1 MGLRPP
7 ASYRQPENGVCSPP
21 SPGQGALSAAP
32 KDNEFGNGVAPPGA
46 SVRLDSWKDIAA
58 YLGRGVRTVIR
69 WEQAEG
75 LPVHRLPHQKLGSVY
90 AYSHELDAWLAD
102 RSRAGE
108 PLDPGEE
115 PFLHRLGLR
124 GGRRWMVGMAA
135 AIPVIVLLVWLA
147 GRFAGSPAETTLA
160 VLPFQ
165 NEDANPA
172 VAPLCSGIAEGIIRD
187 LARLRGGG
195 TRVVS
200 YSAVGSVAQDIED
213 PVETARRLH
222 VDTLLVGRLAER
234 RDRLIVSVELVNAA
248 DQTVLWSARY
258 DRSAPE
264 MLAIQR
270 EITAEIVRHLQFGVS
285 PGELRRLTQR
295 SATNPEAY
303 RHYARGRYL
312 WNQRTPEGMKAA
324 IEAFH
329 RAIEA
334 DPAFAMAWSGLADA
348 YVPLAYYVSIP
359 TAESAPKARAAAEQ
373 ALKLDL
379 DLADAFAARAYV
391 QADYYWDWEAA
402 ERDFRR
408 AVELNPGSAHVHHWY
423 GERLALTGRTD
434 EALAEYL
441 VALELDPLSLIIN
454 TNVAHAYYF
463 AGDYPRAIEH
473 LQEVIRL
480 NDSFPNAHADL
491 GRALL
496 MTRQYPE
503 AIRELER
510 ATELGGGPVNGLGR
524 LGYAYAVAGRR
535 EDALRILERIH
546 GSAEG
551 AYVAPLAAALVYLGL
566 GDREKAIQWLTRAVN
581 ERAVYVTSI
590 AVDPLFDGLREDAQF
605 TALLRRMNL
614 VR

>member
-1 MGLRPP
+1 MGLQPP
-7 ASYRQPENGVCSPP
+7 VSLGKPKPDSPLSPDREPSSNVIEIGTPADQASAVVVRSE
-21 SPGQGALSAAP
+21 
-32 KDNEFGNGVAPPGA
+32 
-46 SVRLDSWKDIAA
+46 RLDSWKDIAA
-58 YLGRGVRTVIR
+58 YLRRGVRTVIR
-69 WEQAEG
+69 WEQEEG
-75 LPVHRLPHQKLGSVY
+75 LPVHRLPHQKRGSVY

-108 PLDPGEE
+108 PLDPNEE
-115 PFLHRLGLR
+115 SFLHRLGLR
-124 GGRRWMVGMAA
+124 GGRRWIVAMAA

-147 GRFAGSPAETTLA
+147 GRFSGSPPERTLA
-160 VLPFQ
+160 ILPFR
-165 NEDANPA
+165 NEDANPSA
-172 VAPLCSGIAEGIIRD
+172 AALCTGMAEDIIRD
-187 LARLRGGG
+187 LARLRGYG

-200 YSAVGSVAQDIED
+200 LNAVGSAVPDTED
-213 PVETARRLH
+213 PATTARRLN

-258 DRSAPE
+258 DRSAAE

-270 EITAEIVRHLQFGVS
+270 EITGEVVERLQFGVS
-285 PGELRRLTQR
+285 PGEFRRLTQR
-295 SATNPEAY
+295 NETNPEAY

-312 WNQRTPEGMKAA
+312 WNQRTPEGMRAA

-334 DPAFAMAWSGLADA
+334 DPTFPLAWSGLADS
-348 YVPLAYYVSIP
+348 YVPLAYYVSVP

-373 ALKLDL
+373 ALKLDP
-379 DLADAFAARAYV
+379 DLADAYAARAYV

-408 AVELNPGSAHVHHWY
+408 ALELNPGSANVHHWY
-423 GERLALTGRTD
+423 GERLSQMGRVD

-463 AGDYPRAIEH
+463 GRDYNRTIEH
-473 LQEVIRL
+473 CRYVISL
-480 NDSFPNAHADL
+480 NEGFPNAHADL

-510 ATELGGGPVNGLGR
+510 ATELGGGPMNGLGR

-535 EDALRILERIH
+535 EDALRVLNRITTPPQGER
-546 GSAEG
+546 A
-551 AYVAPLAAALVYLGL
+551 APFAAALVHLGM
-566 GDREKAIQWLTRAVN
+566 GDRENAIRWLTTAVD

-590 AVDPLFDGLREDAQF
+590 GADPLFDGLRGDARF
-605 TALLRRMNL
+605 AALLRRMNL
-614 VR
+614 AR

>member
-1 MGLRPP
+1 
-7 ASYRQPENGVCSPP
+7 
-21 SPGQGALSAAP
+21 
-32 KDNEFGNGVAPPGA
+32 
-46 SVRLDSWKDIAA
+46 
-58 YLGRGVRTVIR
+58 
-69 WEQAEG
+69 
-75 LPVHRLPHQKLGSVY
+75 
-90 AYSHELDAWLAD
+90 
-102 RSRAGE
+102 
-108 PLDPGEE
+108 
-115 PFLHRLGLR
+115 
-124 GGRRWMVGMAA
+124 
-135 AIPVIVLLVWLA
+135 
-147 GRFAGSPAETTLA
+147 
-160 VLPFQ
+160 
-165 NEDANPA
+165 
-172 VAPLCSGIAEGIIRD
+172 
-187 LARLRGGG
+187 
-195 TRVVS
+195 
-200 YSAVGSVAQDIED
+200 
-213 PVETARRLH
+213 
-222 VDTLLVGRLAER
+222 
-234 RDRLIVSVELVNAA
+234 
-248 DQTVLWSARY
+248 
-258 DRSAPE
+258 
-264 MLAIQR
+264 
-270 EITAEIVRHLQFGVS
+270 
-285 PGELRRLTQR
+285 LRRLTQR

-324 IEAFH
+324 IDAFQ

-334 DPAFAMAWSGLADA
+334 DPAFPLAWSGLADA
-348 YVPLAYYVSIP
+348 YVPLAYYVSLP

-373 ALKLDL
+373 ALTLDP
-379 DLADAFAARAYV
+379 DLADAYAARAYV

-423 GERLALTGRTD
+423 GERLALSGRTD

-473 LQEVIRL
+473 LTGVIQL
-480 NDSFPNAHADL
+480 NDNFPNAHADL

-551 AYVAPLAAALVYLGL
+551 AYIAPLAAALVYLGL
-566 GDREKAIQWLTRAVN
+566 RDREKTIEWLTRTVD
-581 ERAVYVTSI
+581 ERAVYATSI
-590 AVDPLFDGLREDAQF
+590 GVDPLFGELRGDPRF
-605 TALLRRMNL
+605 SALLQRMNL
-614 VR
+614 TP